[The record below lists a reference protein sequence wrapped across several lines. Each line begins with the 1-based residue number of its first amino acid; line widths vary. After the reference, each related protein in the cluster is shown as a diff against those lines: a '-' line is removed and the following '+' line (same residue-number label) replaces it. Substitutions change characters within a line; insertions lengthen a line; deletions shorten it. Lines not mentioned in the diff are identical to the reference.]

1 MVFHMRAGM
10 RLEDARMQKVVFF
23 ALLALAVLVP
33 LHGSMAIAPKMQ
45 PKVLILSSIEKQYP
59 MQYMAEITNDLT
71 LAGYNVTFLKDGA
84 VTVNFVTTQLDKYD
98 VLIWRTDM
106 YVHGNTTY
114 WYLGE
119 PGNQTTVAA
128 YAKAISIGTLDASN
142 GLLGVSANFLSN
154 NYGPKSLAN
163 IKLAIL
169 ISSMSITIAQIFV
182 TAGVKTTIDF
192 YESINA
198 PLSLFDWVTKSL
210 VDYLTTGNTVKDSI
224 AKTIYNYE
232 YVGSLDDSYL
242 PPISFLGDGNLQ
254 IA

>member
-1 MVFHMRAGM
+1 M
-10 RLEDARMQKVVFF
+10 LMQKVVFF

-59 MQYMAEITNDLT
+59 MQYMVEITNDLKQ
-71 LAGYNVTFLKDGA
+71 AGYNVTFLKDEA

-98 VLIWRTDM
+98 VLIWRTGM

-119 PGNQTTVAA
+119 AGNQTTVAA
-128 YAKAISIGTLDASN
+128 YARSISIGTLDAST
-142 GLLGVSANFLSN
+142 GVLGVSANFFSN

-182 TAGVKTTIDF
+182 NAGVKTTIDF
-192 YESINA
+192 YQTLTA
-198 PLSLFDWVTKSL
+198 PLSLFDWVTRSL
-210 VDYLTTGNTVKDSI
+210 VGYLTTGSTVRDSI

-232 YVGSLDDSYL
+232 YVSSLDDSYL

>member
-1 MVFHMRAGM
+1 
-10 RLEDARMQKVVFF
+10 MQKVVFF

-59 MQYMAEITNDLT
+59 MQYLVEITTELKQ
-71 LAGYNVTFLKDGA
+71 AGYNVTFVKDGA

-98 VLIWRTDM
+98 VLIWRTNM

-128 YAKAISIGTLDASN
+128 YARAISIGTLDASN
-142 GLLGVSANFLSN
+142 GLLGVSANFLNN

-163 IKLAIL
+163 VKLAIL

-182 TAGVKTTIDF
+182 NAGVKTTIDF
-192 YESINA
+192 YETLNA

-232 YVGSLDDSYL
+232 YVSSLDDSYL

-254 IA
+254 IV

>member
-1 MVFHMRAGM
+1 M
-10 RLEDARMQKVVFF
+10 LMQKVVFF

-45 PKVLILSSIEKQYP
+45 PKVLILSSIEKQFP
-59 MQYMAEITNDLT
+59 MQYMVEITNDLKQ
-71 LAGYNVTFLKDGA
+71 AGYNVTFLKDEA

-98 VLIWRTDM
+98 VLIWRTGM

-119 PGNQTTVAA
+119 RGNQTTVAA
-128 YAKAISIGTLDASN
+128 YARSISIGTLDAST
-142 GLLGVSANFLSN
+142 GVLGVSANFFSN

-182 TAGVKTTIDF
+182 NAGVKTTIDF
-192 YESINA
+192 YQTLTA
-198 PLSLFDWVTKSL
+198 PLSLFDWVTRSL
-210 VDYLTTGNTVKDSI
+210 VGYLTTGSTVRDSI

-232 YVGSLDDSYL
+232 YVSSLDDSYL

>member
-1 MVFHMRAGM
+1 
-10 RLEDARMQKVVFF
+10 MQKVVFF

-59 MQYMAEITNDLT
+59 MQYMVEMTNDLKQ
-71 LAGYNVTFLKDGA
+71 AGYNVTFLKDEA

-98 VLIWRTDM
+98 VLIWRTGM

-119 PGNQTTVAA
+119 PGNQTSVAA
-128 YAKAISIGTLDASN
+128 YARSISIGTLDASN
-142 GLLGVSANFLSN
+142 GLLGVSANFFSN

-169 ISSMSITIAQIFV
+169 ISSMSITVAQIFV
-182 TAGVKTTIDF
+182 NAGVKTTIDF
-192 YESINA
+192 YQTLTA
-198 PLSLFDWVTKSL
+198 PLSLFDWVTRSL
-210 VDYLTTGNTVKDSI
+210 VGYLTTGSTVRDSI

-232 YVGSLDDSYL
+232 YVSSLDDSYL

-254 IA
+254 IV

>member
-1 MVFHMRAGM
+1 MRTGM
-10 RLEDARMQKVVFF
+10 RLEDACMQKVLLF

-33 LHGSMAIAPKMQ
+33 LHGSMAVTPKMQ
-45 PKVLILSSIEKQYP
+45 PKVLILSSIEKQFP
-59 MQYMAEITNDLT
+59 MQYMVEITNDLKQ
-71 LAGYNVTFLKDGA
+71 AGYNVTFLKDEA

-98 VLIWRTDM
+98 VVIWRTGM

-119 PGNQTTVAA
+119 SGNQTTVAS
-128 YAKAISIGTLDASN
+128 YARSISIGTLDAST
-142 GLLGVSANFLSN
+142 GVLGVSANFFSN

-182 TAGVKTTIDF
+182 SAGVKSTIDF
-192 YESINA
+192 YQTLTA

-210 VDYLTTGNTVKDSI
+210 VGYLTTGSTVSDSI

-232 YVGSLDDSYL
+232 YVSSLDDSYL

-254 IA
+254 IV

>member
-1 MVFHMRAGM
+1 
-10 RLEDARMQKVVFF
+10 MQKVVFL
-23 ALLALAVLVP
+23 ALLTLAVLVP

-59 MQYMAEITNDLT
+59 MQYMAEITNDLKQ
-71 LAGYNVTFLKDGA
+71 AGYNVTFLKDGA
-84 VTVNFVTTQLDKYD
+84 VTVNFVTSQLDKYD
-98 VLIWRTDM
+98 VLIWRTNM

-128 YAKAISIGTLDASN
+128 YARAISIGTLDASN

-163 IKLAIL
+163 VKLAIL
-169 ISSMSITIAQIFV
+169 ISSMSVTIAQIFV
-182 TAGVKTTIDF
+182 NAGVKTTIDF
-192 YESINA
+192 YETLNA

-210 VDYLTTGNTVKDSI
+210 VDYLTTGNTVRDSI

-232 YVGSLDDSYL
+232 YVSSLDDSYL

-254 IA
+254 IV